1 MELAEQ
7 KKLIDDLKKDLLP
20 QKFGL
25 RGNIWVCLLLIIISV
40 GLYAYYLQLRDGLV
54 VTGMGDYVS
63 WGIYI
68 SNFVFLVAVSLVGS
82 LITAV
87 LYLANV
93 HWRAPL
99 TRIAEI
105 IAVACIIF
113 AGLIIIVDM
122 GRPER
127 MWHLFVYGRV
137 QSPIVWDVLVVMT
150 YMAIS
155 LLLLYFPLLPG
166 LAYCRDHM
174 KDIPK
179 WQQKMYKILAL
190 RWKGTKEQ
198 FDYIHKAIRILSIM
212 IIPVALSIHTVT
224 SWLFATTFRAG
235 WDSTNFGPYFVS
247 GAFMVGAAAVIV
259 GMYVFSKTYK
269 NYDKYITPDHFD
281 KMGKLLVMLALVY
294 LYFNVNE
301 YLVPAYKMKGMEGEH
316 MKEMVSGHF
325 AGMFWFAQ
333 IGGMILPLILLM
345 FKKMRKPFPIFLIA
359 ILVVIGAW
367 YKRYLIVI
375 PTMLHPFVP
384 IQEVQEKWTHYTPT
398 WQELSIMFACL
409 AGALLVITIFVR
421 FFPILSIWE
430 IAEERGVDMRKLNQ
444 SIEQDNIEEII
455 EEK

>member
-7 KKLIDDLKKDLLP
+7 ETLINDLKADLLP

-25 RGNIWVCLLLIIISV
+25 RGKVWVFLLIILISV
-40 GLYAYYLQLRDGLV
+40 GLYAYYLQLRDGLI

-87 LYLANV
+87 LYLTNV
-93 HWRAPL
+93 KWRAPL
-99 TRIAEI
+99 TRIAEV

-127 MWHLFVYGRV
+127 MLNLFIYGRI
-137 QSPIVWDVLVVMT
+137 QSPILWDVIVVMT
-150 YMAIS
+150 YMTIS

-166 LAYCRDHM
+166 MAYCRDHM
-174 KDIPK
+174 PDIPK
-179 WQQKMYKILAL
+179 WQHKMYKILAL
-190 RWKGTKEQ
+190 RWRGTREQ
-198 FDYIHKAIRILSIM
+198 FDKIHKAIRILAVL

-247 GAFMVGAAAVIV
+247 GAFLVGAAAVIA
-259 GMYVFSKTYK
+259 GMYVFYK
-269 NYDKYITPDHFD
+269 FYENYDKYITLDHFD

-294 LYFNVNE
+294 VYFNVNE
-301 YLVPAYKMKGMEGEH
+301 YIVPAYKMKAMEGVHLREL
-316 MKEMVSGHF
+316 VFGHY

-333 IGGMILPLILLM
+333 IGGMILPLILLL
-345 FKKMRKPFPIFLIA
+345 FKKMRKPGPIFIIA
-359 ILVVIGAW
+359 LVVIAGAW
-367 YKRYLIVI
+367 VKRFLIVI

-384 IQEVQEKWTHYTPT
+384 IQEVQEKWTHYSPT
-398 WQELSIMFACL
+398 WQEMAITVASL
-409 AGALLVITIFVR
+409 AGALLVMTIFVR

-430 IAEERGVDMRKLNQ
+430 IAEERGVDIEKLNQ
-444 SIEQDNIEEII
+444 SIDEN
-455 EEK
+455 